1 MTKIDDLSDNR
12 TPARQ
17 HQMML
22 ALRRTGLGRY
32 IKAELPEIEL
42 NSRFC
47 QWRARDLRAELHQ
60 RSLEVLANDFP
71 TRKLMAVTWVPADG
85 VRSCPV
91 AEDLLQRIAEAGS
104 TLGVTRWTGVSEF
117 DYDVTQR
124 AWRETVHAVMSAP
137 AGTHSKT
144 FSKRL
149 RGLLVRPDCRFPQIY
164 RPVVVKP
171 VTYLDGAISYVFKNL
186 AILSTT
192 QRVVWKG
199 ENGRLRPSKQR
210 LRASQLRQLLKQ
222 AEHGPISRFA
232 IETLD
237 QVQS

>member
-12 TPARQ
+12 TAARQ
-17 HQMML
+17 RHMML

-47 QWRARDLRAELHQ
+47 QWRARNLRAKLQ
-60 RSLEVLANDFP
+60 RRSLEILANDLA
-71 TRKLMAVTWVPADG
+71 TRELMAVTWVPADG
-85 VRSCPV
+85 LRSRPV

-104 TLGVTRWTGVSEF
+104 TLGVTRWTGASEF

-137 AGTHSKT
+137 AGTDSKT
-144 FSKRL
+144 FSNDL

-171 VTYLDGAISYVFKNL
+171 VNHLDGALSYVFKNL

-192 QRVVWKG
+192 QRIVWKG
-199 ENGRLRPSKQR
+199 EDGRLRPSKQR
-210 LRASQLRQLLKQ
+210 LRTAQLKQLLKQ
-222 AEHGPISRFA
+222 AERGVISRFA